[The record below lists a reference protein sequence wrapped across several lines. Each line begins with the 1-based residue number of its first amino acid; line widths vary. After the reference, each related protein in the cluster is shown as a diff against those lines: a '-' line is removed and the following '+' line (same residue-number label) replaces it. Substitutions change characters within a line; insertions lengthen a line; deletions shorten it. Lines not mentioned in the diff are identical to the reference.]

1 MPRFFDPHATS
12 KSRRP
17 RSSPLLTSARRPA
30 SASICARVSAGQSTA
45 LSKDRGCAAG
55 MGSCEGE
62 KSSAHHEARERS
74 YGDREW
80 GAWQSAAQHRV
91 TVWAQTNAS
100 GEVPAVFEL
109 TDASPAKKFES
120 VRSGTRAARRLRWSL
135 TAARPPSLRGRARE
149 RGRSGRIGTSA
160 LLTDRADER

>member
-1 MPRFFDPHATS
+1 M
-12 KSRRP
+12 
-17 RSSPLLTSARRPA
+17 
-30 SASICARVSAGQSTA
+30 SAGI
-45 LSKDRGCAAG
+45 
-55 MGSCEGE
+55 GSCEGE

-109 TDASPAKKFES
+109 TPHLRRNSKAFEVVREPPADLAGASLQPHD
-120 VRSGTRAARRLRWSL
+120 
-135 TAARPPSLRGRARE
+135 PSAGGRG
-149 RGRSGRIGTSA
+149 SA
-160 LLTDRADER
+160 DGAGG

>member
-1 MPRFFDPHATS
+1 M
-12 KSRRP
+12 
-17 RSSPLLTSARRPA
+17 
-30 SASICARVSAGQSTA
+30 SAGI
-45 LSKDRGCAAG
+45 
-55 MGSCEGE
+55 GSCEGE

-109 TDASPAKKFES
+109 TPHLRRNSKAFEVVRGPPADLAGASLLPARPHCAGGRGS
-120 VRSGTRAARRLRWSL
+120 ADGAGGYGTRGSV
-135 TAARPPSLRGRARE
+135 TNGVRE
-149 RGRSGRIGTSA
+149 
-160 LLTDRADER
+160 ER